1 MKYKVQRTS
10 KIHFYSMW
18 GFAREY
24 VWQNLW
30 DKLLDTIGED
40 PFNIMYYGTFGL
52 TTIVFWTVTD
62 SR

>member
-1 MKYKVQRTS
+1 
-10 KIHFYSMW
+10 MW

-52 TTIVFWTVTD
+52 TTIVFWTVSD
-62 SR
+62 SHQSNTRIRFYKWI

>member
-1 MKYKVQRTS
+1 MKYKFQHTV

-30 DKLLDTIGED
+30 DKLLDIIGED
-40 PFNIMYYGTFGL
+40 PFKVMCYGTFGL
-52 TTIVFWTVTD
+52 TRIFFWTVK
-62 SR
+62 SAH